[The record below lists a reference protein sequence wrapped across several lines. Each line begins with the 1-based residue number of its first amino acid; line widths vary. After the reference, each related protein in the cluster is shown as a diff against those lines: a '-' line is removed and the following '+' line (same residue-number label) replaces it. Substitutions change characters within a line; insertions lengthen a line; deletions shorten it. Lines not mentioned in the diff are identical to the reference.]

1 MIKDGG
7 IEEILRAGGTLAQ
20 MGRALIQAAL
30 DGGGHDNVTAVLVR
44 TAGHS

>member
-1 MIKDGG
+1 
-7 IEEILRAGGTLAQ
+7 

-44 TAGHS
+44 NAGER